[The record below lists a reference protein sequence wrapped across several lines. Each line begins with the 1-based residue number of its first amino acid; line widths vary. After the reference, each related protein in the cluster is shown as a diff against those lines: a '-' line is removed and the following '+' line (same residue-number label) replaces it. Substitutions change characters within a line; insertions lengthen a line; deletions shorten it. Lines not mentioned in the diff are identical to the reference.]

1 MNLLLL
7 STFYHSLAL
16 VAGVLQTT
24 APTITYEVRLDN
36 ADHHEADIT
45 AVFTDVPAGVLEL
58 RMSRSSPGR
67 YALHEFAKN
76 VYDVRVT
83 DGAGRVLEVKRP
95 DPHGWNVNGH
105 RGHVEVR
112 YKIFGDRVDGTY
124 LAIDNTHAHM
134 NMPATFLWARGMEDR
149 RIQLRI
155 VPAED
160 DWKVATQLEPTD
172 DDYVFEAPNL
182 YYFLDSPTEVSAHEL
197 HSWRTEEDEYTIRL
211 ALHHQGTEA
220 QGGAYAKLVAAVVRE
235 QTAIFGELPQFD
247 YGTYT
252 FIADYLPY
260 ANGDGMEHRNS
271 TVLSTTRSLES
282 AVANLGTVTHE
293 FFHAWNVERLR
304 PRSLEPFD
312 FERANMSGALW
323 FAEGFTSYY
332 DDVVMNRAGI
342 LSLNRY
348 AETLTGPLEATL
360 NAPGLEFYSP
370 VGMSQRAP
378 FVDAAVSVDPTNRS
392 NIFVSY
398 YRYGT
403 VVALGL
409 DLTLRS
415 RFPGKTLDDFMRAA
429 WRTYG
434 KTETPYVL
442 SDLEGLL
449 TEVTG
454 DATFA
459 KDFFARYIYDSE
471 LPDYEALLALAGLE
485 LRLVDADA
493 AALGLTAKE
502 ATDGVAVSSVMRGG
516 AAYAA
521 GLDRQ
526 DVIEE
531 LGGKKIESEQDLADA
546 VASFGPGDRAEIVFV
561 KRGEERRA
569 QVVFEQDPRLEVVTF
584 ESAGRE
590 VTPAID
596 AFREAWLSSALDHD
610 LEKHCHECGRSFAF
624 ENEFCP
630 YDGKKLRVLPKP

>member
-1 MNLLLL
+1 MNLFFVALL
-7 STFYHSLAL
+7 
-16 VAGVLQTT
+16 VLQSS
-24 APTITYEVRLDN
+24 APTIVYEVRLDN
-36 ADHHEADIT
+36 ADHHEAEIT
-45 AVFTDVPAGVLEL
+45 VVFTDVPAGVLEL

-76 VYDVRVT
+76 VYDVRVS
-83 DGAGRVLEVKRP
+83 DESGKPLELTRP
-95 DPHGWNVNGH
+95 DPHGWNVSGH
-105 RGHVEVR
+105 RGYVEVR

-155 VPAED
+155 VPAEA

-182 YYFLDSPTEVSAHEL
+182 YYFLDSPIEVSAHEL
-197 HSWRTEEDEYTIRL
+197 HSWRTETGEDEYTIRL
-211 ALHHQGTEA
+211 ALHHQGTAA
-220 QGGAYAKLVAAVVRE
+220 QGDAYAKLVAAVVRE
-235 QTAIFGELPQFD
+235 QEAIFGELPKFD

-260 ANGDGMEHRNS
+260 AHGDGMEHRNS
-271 TVLSTTRSLES
+271 TVLTTTRSLDQ
-282 AVANLGTVTHE
+282 AVANLGTVSHE

-312 FERANMSGALW
+312 FERTNMSGALW

-332 DDVVMNRAGI
+332 DDLVMKRAGI
-342 LSLNRY
+342 LSFSRY
-348 AETLTGPLEATL
+348 AETLTEPLNVTL

-415 RFPGKTLDDFMRAA
+415 RFPGVTLDDFMRAA
-429 WRTYG
+429 WRSYG

-449 TEVTG
+449 AEVTG

-459 KDFFARYIYDSE
+459 KEFFARYIYDSE
-471 LPDYEALLALAGLE
+471 LPDYEALLELAGLE
-485 LRLVDADA
+485 LKLVDEDA
-493 AALGLTAKE
+493 PALGLTIQKA
-502 ATDGVAVSSVMRGG
+502 ANGVEVSSVVRGG
-516 AAYAA
+516 PAYAA

-526 DVIEE
+526 DAIEE
-531 LGGKKIESEQDLADA
+531 LGGKKIENEQDLAKA
-546 VASFGPGDRAEIVFV
+546 VASFEPGEIAEIVFV

-569 QVVFEQDPRLEVVTF
+569 EVVFEQNPRLEVVTF
-584 ESAGRE
+584 ERAGRE

-596 AFREAWLSSALDHD
+596 AFREAWLASTLEHD

-624 ENEFCP
+624 ENDFCP
-630 YDGKKLRVLPKP
+630 YDGRKLDVVPKP

>member
-1 MNLLLL
+1 MNLLFVAL
-7 STFYHSLAL
+7 L
-16 VAGVLQTT
+16 VAQSS
-24 APTITYEVRLDN
+24 APTIVYEVRLDN
-36 ADHHEADIT
+36 ADHHEAEIT

-76 VYDVRVT
+76 VYDVRVS
-83 DGAGRVLEVKRP
+83 DASGEPLELTRP
-95 DPHGWNVNGH
+95 DPHGWNVSGH

-197 HSWRTEEDEYTIRL
+197 HSWRTENNQYTIRL
-211 ALHHQGTEA
+211 ALHHQGSEA
-220 QGGAYAKLVAAVVRE
+220 QGDAYAKLAAAVVRE
-235 QTAIFGELPQFD
+235 QEAIFGELPEFD

-260 ANGDGMEHRNS
+260 ASGDGMEHRNS

-282 AVANLGTVTHE
+282 AVANLGTVSHE

-312 FERANMSGALW
+312 FERTNMSGALW

-332 DDVVMNRAGI
+332 DDLVMKRAGI
-342 LSLNRY
+342 LSLSRY
-348 AETLTGPLEATL
+348 AETLTGPLDVTL

-370 VGMSQRAP
+370 VGMSRRAP

-459 KDFFARYIYDSE
+459 KEFFARYIYDSE
-471 LPDYEALLALAGLE
+471 LPDYEALLELAGLE
-485 LRLVDADA
+485 LKLVDEDA
-493 AALGLTAKE
+493 SALGLTIEKAV
-502 ATDGVAVSSVMRGG
+502 TGVEVISVVRGG
-516 AAYAA
+516 PAYTA

-531 LGGKKIESEQDLADA
+531 LGGKKIESEQDLAKA
-546 VASFGPGDRAEIVFV
+546 VASFEPGESAEIVFV
-561 KRGEERRA
+561 KRGEERHA
-569 QVVFEQDPRLEVVTF
+569 EVVFEQNTRLEVVTF
-584 ESAGRE
+584 ERAGRE
-590 VTPAID
+590 VTDAID
-596 AFREAWLSSALDHD
+596 AFREAWLSSTLDHD

-624 ENEFCP
+624 ENDFCP
-630 YDGKKLRVLPKP
+630 YDGRKLDVVPKS